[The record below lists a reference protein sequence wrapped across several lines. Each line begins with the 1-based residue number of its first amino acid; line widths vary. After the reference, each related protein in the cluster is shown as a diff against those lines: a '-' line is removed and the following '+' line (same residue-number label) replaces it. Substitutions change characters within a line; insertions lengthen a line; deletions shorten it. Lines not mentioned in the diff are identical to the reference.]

1 MTVMLHL
8 PNLFTGHW
16 PSLPLFVL
24 YHMWPFLRI
33 YKVCAIK
40 RRDGCECADD
50 TTQPDFR
57 WVFRRVDKSF
67 RGASEA
73 QIECSECHFPMGRPL
88 GDGSF
93 PWINLT
99 DAWNFRLLLSI
110 GSWLTTYR
118 LRHRAVE
125 TSFLGK
131 KFVIHKSAISSPRHP
146 SEIYSEQDESEI
158 RTCVLTITKLR
169 STCWS
174 KYILIF

>member
-1 MTVMLHL
+1 MKFFQATIQSSTWRDYL
-8 PNLFTGHW
+8 
-16 PSLPLFVL
+16 
-24 YHMWPFLRI
+24 
-33 YKVCAIK
+33 AIVSI
-40 RRDGCECADD
+40 RMRFQYVVVNA
-50 TTQPDFR
+50 QSDFR
-57 WVFRRVDKSF
+57 WAFRRVDKSF